1 VCVVADLDECEVDN
15 GGCEHICTNV
25 VGSYQCS
32 CRSGYF
38 LAVNGKNCVG
48 KSCLIEINVVDFN
61 ALRQSGMMAL
71 LAVVRLPGRHV
82 IKPSPVIRDLV
93 LPLNCHCAI
102 TSHVCHRRRRHH
114 VSHVSLSS
122 ALRPSSVRSQRQ
134 TADSSSCHAWTTAT
148 LYFYW
153 SVDVSIFLECT
164 RQRDLFSTSGR
175 APCIH
180 WLPIV
185 EITRSVQAV
194 SAGVQDVDR
203 PCSRLACKLLI

>member
-1 VCVVADLDECEVDN
+1 MCVVADLDECEVDN

-114 VSHVSLSS
+114 VSTYHC
-122 ALRPSSVRSQRQ
+122 RVRSDRRQFGRNVRLPTARPVTPGPLQR
-134 TADSSSCHAWTTAT
+134 C
-148 LYFYW
+148 
-153 SVDVSIFLECT
+153 IFTGL
-164 RQRDLFSTSGR
+164 SM
-175 APCIH
+175 
-180 WLPIV
+180 
-185 EITRSVQAV
+185 
-194 SAGVQDVDR
+194 
-203 PCSRLACKLLI
+203 LASF